1 MYISIK
7 MNESFN
13 VGWWPEDSVD
23 PLDEE
28 FDIQIKQSRKL
39 AHKNPCKS
47 QRRMLGLRT
56 R

>member
-13 VGWWPEDSVD
+13 VGWWPEDPVD

-28 FDIQIKQSRKL
+28 FDIKLKQARKL
-39 AHKNPCKS
+39 PQENSCGRRK
-47 QRRMLGLRT
+47 RMLGLRT